1 MPGNDGRSFLPINNK
16 HTGHAALHVHVC
28 ATGNSWKSM
37 LACLCNTLRY
47 VCRVGYTS
55 FNECATAEAAAC
67 EYSLIDV
74 RSRGL
79 LTTRGS
85 ELGFKCSLYLREK
98 SKTNNPGLNF
108 WLQNH
113 WTQADTHCWLHGGFW
128 NLLVFIYWCFEI
140 LITEISATSQIK
152 IGHTEFYLSCSQ
164 LFKVLQKMCV

>member
-74 RSRGL
+74 FTWAANDQR
-79 LTTRGS
+79 
-85 ELGFKCSLYLREK
+85 LRTGVQMFFVSSGKE
-98 SKTNNPGLNF
+98 
-108 WLQNH
+108 
-113 WTQADTHCWLHGGFW
+113 
-128 NLLVFIYWCFEI
+128 
-140 LITEISATSQIK
+140 
-152 IGHTEFYLSCSQ
+152 
-164 LFKVLQKMCV
+164 